1 MGDPLASTGAVHAKD
16 ISDTVW
22 ATDTKYVGAPGKVDS
37 DATALDAPS
46 PAALKADTEKLCSAP
61 LARPDTV
68 ADVAAT
74 PVPSYTTAPVSTL
87 YTLYPVASAPVP
99 ESDAGADH
107 TKLIDDE
114 LRDEAVIAPG
124 APGAVDCDTDALL
137 VPSPAA
143 LTPLTANEY
152 SRPPDKPPTTADVA
166 GTAYVPTTDSD
177 EPATPVSAYSLYAV
191 TASPIPAASAV
202 HDRLMEL
209 AFCEVLAR
217 PLGAAGAVDVLN
229 TALRDPSP
237 LAFSAATWKLY
248 AVPPTSPVI
257 DADVDV
263 DPPPTF
269 ANRESYAVIVTGP
282 FGVPSLRYTT

>member
-1 MGDPLASTGAVHAKD
+1 M
-16 ISDTVW
+16 
-22 ATDTKYVGAPGKVDS
+22 PGTS
-37 DATALDAPS
+37 
-46 PAALKADTEKLCSAP
+46 
-61 LARPDTV
+61 PDTV

-74 PVPSYTTAPVSTL
+74 PVPSYTTAPVPTL

-166 GTAYVPTTDSD
+166 GTSYVPTTDSD

-191 TASPIPAASAV
+191 TASPVPAASAV

-209 AFCEVLAR
+209 TFCNVLAR
-217 PLGAAGAVDVLN
+217 PLGAAGAVEVLN